1 MINKSMNYKK
11 HYATLIERARHRVLE
26 EYTEKHHI
34 IPRCLGGTDDKENI
48 VALTPE
54 EHYVAHQLLVK
65 MYPKEH
71 KLIYAANMMT
81 VISPGNASRSNN
93 KRYKWLKKKYISVC
107 RSRSGSKSSSYGK
120 PWYHNPE
127 TLENGKFLKE
137 NVPTDW
143 IKGRKIKQKCCIG
156 CLVKINTSNA
166 KWCDSCRP
174 KSGRNNNSVAYREK
188 QGKQC
193 VVNGV
198 VFKAVSIAADSLGI
212 GHETMR
218 CRIKSI
224 NFPEYYYLK
233 E

>member
-1 MINKSMNYKK
+1 MINSRMNYNK
-11 HYATLIERARHRVLE
+11 HYATLIERARHRVLK

-34 IPRCLGGTDDKENI
+34 IPRCLGGSDDKENI

-81 VISPGNASRSNN
+81 VKAGNLLRNN
-93 KRYKWLKKKYISVC
+93 KRYGWLKKKYISAC
-107 RSRSGSKSSSYGK
+107 RARTGSKCSSYRK
-120 PWYHNPE
+120 PWYHNPK
-127 TLENGKFLKE
+127 TLENGKFLEE
-137 NVPTDW
+137 NVPIGW
-143 IKGRKIKQKCCIG
+143 IKGRKIKQKRCIG
-156 CLVKINTSNA
+156 CLIEINTSNA
-166 KWCDSCRP
+166 KWCEVCRP
-174 KSGRNNNSVAYREK
+174 KPGRHNNSIKYREK

-193 VVNGV
+193 VVNGI
-198 VFKAVSIAADSLGI
+198 VFKAVSIAADATGI
-212 GHETMR
+212 KHETMR

>member
-1 MINKSMNYKK
+1 MNYKK

-107 RSRSGSKSSSYGK
+107 RSRTGSKSSSYGK

>member
-1 MINKSMNYKK
+1 MNYNK

-34 IPRCLGGTDDKENI
+34 IPKCLGGSDDKENI
-48 VALTPE
+48 AVLTPE

-71 KLIYAANMMT
+71 KLVYAANMMT
-81 VISPGNASRSNN
+81 VSAGNLPRNN
-93 KRYKWLKKKYISVC
+93 KRYGWLKKKYISVC
-107 RSRSGSKSSSYGK
+107 RARTGNKNSSYGK
-120 PWYHNPE
+120 SWCYNPE

-137 NVPTDW
+137 NIPTDW
-143 IKGRKIKQKCCIG
+143 IRGRKPAKLLPQKHCIT
-156 CLVKINTSNA
+156 CLIEITSQHA
-166 KWCDSCRP
+166 KWCEVCRP
-174 KSGRNNNSVAYREK
+174 KQGRNNNTIAYREK
-188 QGKQC
+188 RGKQC